1 MRFFRMDRP
10 QLTTFS
16 NDPAALLYNERYKK
30 FGRDIRTVG
39 WGNDRDQIL
48 RFEVLF
54 RGLDPRGKTILD
66 VGCGLGDL
74 VPYLE
79 RRTDGDFK
87 YIGIDVA
94 SKLVE
99 DARAVHDKPNCTF
112 YTGDIFSVE
121 LPQVDISVLSGALSL
136 KRDGIEVYARDTL
149 KEMVRLSREAAA
161 LNFLTSYVDFEAAH
175 NQHYRP
181 ETVFSWAKV
190 LAKRVNVIHDYP
202 LYEFTI
208 QVLT

>member
-1 MRFFRMDRP
+1 M
-10 QLTTFS
+10 TEFS
-16 NDPAALLYNERYKK
+16 NEPAALLYNERYKK

-39 WGNDRDQIL
+39 WSNDRDQAL
-48 RFEVLF
+48 RFDVLF

-79 RRTDGDFK
+79 RCTDGDFS

-94 SKLVE
+94 GELIK
-99 DARAVHDKPNCTF
+99 DARAIHTGSNCEF
-112 YTGDIFSVE
+112 STGDIFSIE

-136 KRDGIEVYARDTL
+136 KREGIETYARDTL
-149 KEMVRLSREAAA
+149 RRMIKLSRKAAA
-161 LNFLTSYVDFEAAH
+161 SNFLTSYVDFEALH
-175 NQHYRP
+175 NQHYSP
-181 ETVFSWAKV
+181 ENVFSWAKEYSN
-190 LAKRVNVIHDYP
+190 RVNLIHDYP

-208 QVLT
+208 QIFTETN

>member
-1 MRFFRMDRP
+1 MDRP
-10 QLTTFS
+10 KVTVFS
-16 NDPAALLYNERYKK
+16 NESAALLYNERYDK

-39 WGNDRDQIL
+39 WSNDRDQTL
-48 RFEVLF
+48 RFDVLF

-74 VPYLE
+74 VPYLN
-79 RRTDGDFK
+79 RRTDGDFT

-94 SKLVE
+94 SRLIG
-99 DARAVHDKPNCTF
+99 DARAVHGHPNCSF

-121 LPQVDISVLSGALSL
+121 LPQVDYSILSGALSL
-136 KRDGIEVYARDTL
+136 KQDGIEAYARDTL
-149 KEMVRLSREAAA
+149 TQMVKLSRQAVA
-161 LNFLTSYVDFEAAH
+161 LNFLTSYVDFEAVH
-175 NQHYRP
+175 NQHYHP
-181 ETVFSWAKV
+181 ETVFTWAKA

-208 QVLT
+208 QILT